1 MSFRYGTRQL
11 VLKDLDFSVPR
22 GQTAA
27 LVGESGCG
35 KSTITK
41 LLLGLYRAESGT
53 IRVGGQPVEALSLD
67 YLRSQTAY
75 VPQTTFLFSDTIR
88 NNLLLGLTEAQMP
101 SQEELERLID
111 LFESIK

>member
-1 MSFRYGTRQL
+1 MCPSATAPAAANDRIRSSRG
-11 VLKDLDFSVPR
+11 

-101 SQEELERLID
+101 SQEELERVLMPAAAA
-111 LFESIK
+111 S